1 MLNPHYISGF
11 VDGEGCF
18 STTINKPKI
27 RHKDSLD
34 ALDMHVQPRHK
45 KSGSR
50 KEIGLGSD
58 RD

>member
-1 MLNPHYISGF
+1 MLNPHYIYGF

-18 STTINKPKI
+18 SITINKPKI

-34 ALDMHVQPRHK
+34 ALDMHVQLRCK

-50 KEIGLGSD
+50 NTIGLGSD